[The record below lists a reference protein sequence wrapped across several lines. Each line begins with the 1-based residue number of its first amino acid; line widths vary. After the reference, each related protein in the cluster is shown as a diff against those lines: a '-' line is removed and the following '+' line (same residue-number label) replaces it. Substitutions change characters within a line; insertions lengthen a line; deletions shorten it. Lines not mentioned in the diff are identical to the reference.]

1 MSYKLNK
8 TDGEL
13 LVELADGG
21 IDTTTTDIT
30 LVGKNYKGFGEAFNE
45 NFIKIIENF
54 ASSAAPGNPLV
65 GQMWYDTAEQRM
77 KLYDGNSFRTAG
89 GPIVS
94 SSRPDMVAGDIW
106 IDNANNKMYFFDGTD
121 LVLVGPEY
129 DAGQGQTGFEVASVV
144 DISARERV
152 ILKIWMGGTLF
163 GIISKEEF
171 RLSGDN
177 KVAGYPDDPDDVVIP
192 KRQLVL
198 QGFNLVDQTNYWYRG
213 TAAEARSLVDA
224 EGNAFSSVDFLPTTR
239 NGETTGSIKIKNSAG
254 LSVGIDDT
262 EYANLKIVGTT
273 TTLETQQ
280 SGSNIA
286 IRTRTGNQFKTA
298 MFIDATNERVSLYN
312 TSPTVNGLTIGRDA
326 TGERKD
332 LLVSGNTEILG
343 NLTVQ
348 GEATYVNVATL
359 QVEDKNIELGISE
372 GAASGDDSVADGGGV
387 ILKSTDSDKTLTW
400 KNATNCWT
408 SNQDFNLDTGKEY
421 KIGNTML
428 LSRLELGSTVATASG
443 LTRVGTLVELDV
455 DNITLDGNTIS
466 TTGAGLT
473 INPDGDIS
481 VSTSKITDLTNPTDA
496 QDAATKSY
504 VDAALGTNDLGFT
517 LDTTGLTT
525 PSAVNP
531 YADVLGIL
539 DDIYP
544 GAGLPD
550 GLTARIHCTSY
561 ASVSVTGI
569 DVQSAMN
576 KSYLSVLADDSSAQ
590 SVVQDISFD
599 TVSGTANFSPSR
611 VLMTFN
617 TTGGAWQW
625 VSTV

>member
-13 LVELADGG
+13 LVELADGQ

-45 NFIKIIENF
+45 NFIKMIENF

-65 GQMWYDTAEQRM
+65 GQMWYDTSQQRM

-94 SSRPDMVAGDIW
+94 STRPDMVAGDIW
-106 IDNANNKMYFFDGTD
+106 IDNQNNKMYFFDGTD

-163 GIISKEEF
+163 GVISKEEF

-177 KVAGYPDDPDDVVIP
+177 KIAGYPDDEDDVVFP
-192 KRQLVL
+192 LRQLIL
-198 QGFNLVDQTNYWYRG
+198 QGFNLVDKTNYWYRG
-213 TAAEARSLVDA
+213 TASDARALVDA
-224 EGNAFSSVDFLPTTR
+224 EGNSYSSADFLPTGE

-254 LSVGIDDT
+254 LSIGIADT

-273 TTLETQQ
+273 TTLENQQ
-280 SGSNIA
+280 SGSDIA
-286 IRTRTGNQFKTA
+286 IRTRTGNQFRSA
-298 MFIDATNERVSLYN
+298 VFIDAANERVGIYN
-312 TSPTVNGLTIGRDA
+312 SSPSDGLTIGRDA
-326 TGERKD
+326 SGERKD
-332 LLVSGNTEILG
+332 LYVSGNAEVIG
-343 NLTVQ
+343 NLIVRGDT
-348 GEATYVNVATL
+348 TYFNVSTL
-359 QVEDKNIELGISE
+359 RVEDKNIELGLIDDSSE
-372 GAASGDDSVADGGGV
+372 GNDSYVDGAGITVRSSEGS
-387 ILKSTDSDKTLTW
+387 KDLTW
-400 KNATNCWT
+400 ENSTGAWT
-408 SNQDFNLDTGKEY
+408 SNQDFNLTEGLEY
-421 KIGNTML
+421 KIGNLSM
-428 LSRLELGSTVATASG
+428 LSRLELGPTVATASG
-443 LTRVGTLVELDV
+443 LTRIGTLVELDV

-481 VSTSKITDLTNPTDA
+481 VSTSKITDLTDPTSD
-496 QDAATKSY
+496 QDAATKVY
-504 VDAALGTNDLGFT
+504 VDTQVKLANIGFS
-517 LDTTGLTT
+517 LDITGLTT
-525 PSAVNP
+525 PSAGNP

-539 DDIYP
+539 EDLHP
-544 GAGLPD
+544 AAQRSNGV
-550 GLTARIHCTSY
+550 TAKVHCTSY
-561 ASVSVTGI
+561 SSVSVTGI
-569 DVQSAMN
+569 DVDSSAS
-576 KSYLSVLADDSSAQ
+576 KSYISVLSDDSSSQ
-590 SVVQDISFD
+590 SVVQDISFSP
-599 TVSGTANFSPSR
+599 VSGTANFTPARS
-611 VLMTFN
+611 LMTFN
-617 TTGGAWQW
+617 VSGGAWQW